1 MLTQSQKKLYLV
13 ILSTLLLF
21 VFPIIAITTYFVA
34 NREKVIGPTISTYK
48 INTNLNTTTQDVI
61 NGTYKI
67 LYTKPDSEFKSRI
80 LSDNSEF
87 GKIKTL
93 VFEIYKGD
101 IIMHVSIVEEDIS
114 ELRNLERT
122 SDPKLNVLNAV
133 LEYQKVDPNNVKK
146 LESNNLIR
154 SNISDK
160 DQSQV
165 ILDNS
170 ITIKKDEG
178 ESYLQ
183 SLDLFPEYTIKYRNS
198 RLRTKINYL
207 QSSEENY
214 KILDSIIPTLKLIEK
229 I

>member
-146 LESNNLIR
+146 LESYNLIR

-178 ESYLQ
+178 VSYLQ